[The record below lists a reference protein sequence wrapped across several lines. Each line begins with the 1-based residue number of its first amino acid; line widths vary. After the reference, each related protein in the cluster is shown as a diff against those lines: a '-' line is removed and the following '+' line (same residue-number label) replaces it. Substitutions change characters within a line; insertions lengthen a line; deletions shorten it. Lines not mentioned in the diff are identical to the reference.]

1 MNIIFSHSATYY
13 GLLQQ
18 GYAIL
23 YDSVLLQKFI
33 LHVLV
38 YIMQF
43 AWFLFYFLWVRV
55 CIPLHISN
63 TGCNVLWS
71 APASFNVGKG
81 KRSLLRRP
89 PAQSLY
95 TYFFLGENAVK
106 LFSCHVHFIAH
117 FISEASN
124 CCCGDKPE
132 QPHQELSH
140 GTRGAKAGRMKLSS
154 FA

>member
-43 AWFLFYFLWVRV
+43 A
-55 CIPLHISN
+55 
-63 TGCNVLWS
+63 
-71 APASFNVGKG
+71 
-81 KRSLLRRP
+81 
-89 PAQSLY
+89 
-95 TYFFLGENAVK
+95 
-106 LFSCHVHFIAH
+106 
-117 FISEASN
+117 
-124 CCCGDKPE
+124 
-132 QPHQELSH
+132 
-140 GTRGAKAGRMKLSS
+140 
-154 FA
+154 